1 MDIEDFKAGHA
12 VQQST
17 GYKAFFPMPINQMY
31 TWRSPVINVL
41 LEKATLQLGTI
52 NSFSRFV
59 PDIALFIRMHIV
71 KEATESSRI
80 EGTETN
86 MEEVLVK
93 WNDIN
98 PERRDDWKEVSSYI
112 EAMNYAISR
121 LETLPLS
128 SRLLKETH
136 KILLTNNVRGDHK
149 SPGEFRTSQNW
160 IGGAAI
166 NDAVFIPP
174 PFHEVDRLMGDLEN
188 FIHNESLEVPHLIKI
203 ALAHYQFETIHPF
216 LDGNGRVGR
225 LMIPL
230 YLIDNKII
238 EKPILYL
245 SDFFEKNRW
254 SYYDN
259 LMAVRKNNDLGQWI
273 KFFLE
278 GINQTC
284 QAASQRLLK
293 IMELRHDCQAAR
305 IITLGKKA
313 PNAKKLLDYLF
324 TQPIVTAQE
333 IANELGISAV
343 STYKMLYDFID
354 IGILKEMTGFKR
366 NRFFV
371 FREYLDIFNG

>member
-1 MDIEDFKAGHA
+1 
-12 VQQST
+12 
-17 GYKAFFPMPINQMY
+17 
-31 TWRSPVINVL
+31 
-41 LEKATLQLGTI
+41 
-52 NSFSRFV
+52 
-59 PDIALFIRMHIV
+59 
-71 KEATESSRI
+71 
-80 EGTETN
+80 
-86 MEEVLVK
+86 
-93 WNDIN
+93 
-98 PERRDDWKEVSSYI
+98 
-112 EAMNYAISR
+112 
-121 LETLPLS
+121 
-128 SRLLKETH
+128 
-136 KILLTNNVRGDHK
+136 
-149 SPGEFRTSQNW
+149 
-160 IGGAAI
+160 
-166 NDAVFIPP
+166 
-174 PFHEVDRLMGDLEN
+174 MGDLEN

-293 IMELRHDCQAAR
+293 IMELRHDCQGAR

-343 STYKMLYDFID
+343 STYKMLSDFID